1 MSQAEQVKNRESWW
15 ITLRNSMNRRMA
27 ICVFTG
33 FTSGLPLYFIIQL
46 IPAWL
51 RVENVSLKDIGF
63 FSLISLPYLLKFVWS
78 PLLDRYSFP
87 LLGRRRGWIFVTQ
100 IGLLLS
106 LSVLG
111 YFQPATEINSILW
124 LAALVAFFSAS
135 QDIVL
140 DAYRRELLPDYELG
154 LGNQIHVQAYRVAGL
169 VPGSLGLI
177 LADHY
182 SWDVVFQVVAAF
194 MLVGIGMTLVISEA
208 ISSPKVPA
216 TFARAV
222 IDPFKEFFQR
232 RGPKRAL
239 LVLCFLFCYKLGD
252 SMATA
257 LSTPF
262 FLDLGFSM
270 TQIGVVAKN
279 AALWPAI
286 FGGLFGGV
294 LMLRLGINKALW
306 IFGVVQLITI
316 LGFAVLAEAGANLM
330 VLAIVIGMEYLGVG
344 LGAAAFVA
352 FIAHESTPALAATQ
366 IALFTSVT
374 ALPRTFANAIT
385 GFLIEGAQGAQL
397 EGFSATVMGA
407 LMWLGLPAEG
417 LGWTKFFYLCTFLA
431 LPGMLLLFWVAPLG
445 GGSERIANPDQ

>member
-1 MSQAEQVKNRESWW
+1 MSETGQLESRQEEIRESWW
-15 ITLRNSMNRRMA
+15 TTLKNSMNRRMA
-27 ICVFTG
+27 ICIFTG

-78 PLLDRYSFP
+78 PLLDRYSLPVF
-87 LLGRRRGWIFVTQ
+87 GRRRGWILLTQ
-100 IGLLLS
+100 LGLLVS
-106 LSVLG
+106 LSTLG
-111 YFQPATEINSILW
+111 YFQPETQIKSILW
-124 LAALVAFFSAS
+124 LAAIVAFFSAS

-140 DAYRRELLPDYELG
+140 DAYRRELLPDHELG
-154 LGNQIHVQAYRVAGL
+154 LGNQIHVQAYRLAGL

-177 LADHY
+177 LADHF
-182 SWDVVFQVVAAF
+182 SWDVVFHIVAAF
-194 MLVGIGMTLVISEA
+194 MLIGIGMTLVISEA
-208 ISSPKVPA
+208 IATPSVPP

-232 RGPKRAL
+232 SGTKRAL

-270 TQIGVVAKN
+270 TQIGLVAKN

-306 IFGVVQLITI
+306 IFGCVQLVTI
-316 LGFAVLAEAGANLM
+316 LGFAVLAEAGDDLM
-330 VLAIVIGMEYLGVG
+330 VLAVVIGMEYLGVG
-344 LGAAAFVA
+344 LGAAAFIA

-385 GFLIEGAQGAQL
+385 GFLVEGGQPVEL
-397 EGFSATVMGA
+397 EGVSASVLGV

-417 LGWTKFFYLCTFLA
+417 LGWTNFFFLCTLLA
-431 LPGMLLLFWVAPLG
+431 LPGMVLLYWVAPLNDTEG
-445 GGSERIANPDQ
+445 A

>member
-1 MSQAEQVKNRESWW
+1 MSETGQVDTEVSWW
-15 ITLRNSMNRRMA
+15 IILKNSMNRRMA
-27 ICVFTG
+27 ICIFTG

-87 LLGRRRGWIFVTQ
+87 LLGRRRGWILLTQ
-100 IGLLLS
+100 IGLLLGMGI
-106 LSVLG
+106 LG
-111 YFQPATEINSILW
+111 YFQPETEIKSILW

-140 DAYRRELLPDYELG
+140 DAYRRELLPDHELG

-169 VPGSLGLI
+169 IPGSLGLI

-194 MLVGIGMTLVISEA
+194 MFVGIGMTLVISEA
-208 ISSPKVPA
+208 IASPSVPA
-216 TFARAV
+216 SFARAV

-232 RGPKRAL
+232 SGTKRAL

-270 TQIGVVAKN
+270 TQIGLVAKN

-294 LMLRLGINKALW
+294 LMLKLGINKALW
-306 IFGVVQLITI
+306 IFGGVQMITI
-316 LGFAVLAEAGANLM
+316 LGFAVLAEAGADLM
-330 VLAIVIGMEYLGVG
+330 VLALVIGMEYLGVG
-344 LGAAAFVA
+344 LGAAAFIA

-366 IALFTSVT
+366 IALFTSIT

-385 GFLIEGAQGAQL
+385 GFLIEGGQGAEL
-397 EGFSATVMGA
+397 EGLSASVLGV

-417 LGWTKFFYLCTFLA
+417 LGWTNFFFLCTILA
-431 LPGMLLLFWVAPLG
+431 IPGMLLLVWVAPLG
-445 GGSERIANPDQ
+445 GSSKN